1 MAIIF
6 CGAPQ
11 FLHLM
16 DISQNYTARK
26 EFGILLEKPTST
38 FTWPRLSHKEWT
50 WHTCLWKRI
59 IFYLQ
64 CFSSELQYKAFVGS
78 DSTDRRT
85 HSELEEAG
93 CKSVCVCQ
101 CVYVCESV
109 YGSFDRLKVFGWT
122 FSCSYSSSSSSSSS
136 TCCSVTFSFLSTDL
150 QGKNNNQNES
160 FPCPTHRHLFL
171 CLVSITHRHNTFTC
185 PLPKTLV

>member
-1 MAIIF
+1 MNKLWQSFFVVHPNSCTLRTFHRIY
-6 CGAPQ
+6 
-11 FLHLM
+11 
-16 DISQNYTARK
+16 YTARK

-38 FTWPRLSHKEWT
+38 FTWTRLSHKEWT

-93 CKSVCVCQ
+93 CKSVCVCVNVCM
-101 CVYVCESV
+101 CVSLCMAALTDWKSLDEHFPVPSPPLLLLLQHAV
-109 YGSFDRLKVFGWT
+109 QWLSPFFPP
-122 FSCSYSSSSSSSSS
+122 
-136 TCCSVTFSFLSTDL
+136 TCREKILIKMNPSHVQHT
-150 QGKNNNQNES
+150 Q
-160 FPCPTHRHLFL
+160 
-171 CLVSITHRHNTFTC
+171 
-185 PLPKTLV
+185 TLVFVFSEHYT